1 MKKYKITLCV
11 YACMCVKHYAQKK
24 KKHKGGVELEKE
36 IYQIIAWLFG

>member
-24 KKHKGGVELEKE
+24 KHKGGVELEKE

>member
-24 KKHKGGVELEKE
+24 KNIKVELS
-36 IYQIIAWLFG
+36 